1 MKILSSNLFLSLVL
15 TFRLSLFKVIEQGG
29 TMLNFHTMTKEEYEE
44 FNKHNV
50 LFDMAEL
57 VLKYGYDEVMSD
69 LANILDNKLDK
80 LEPC

>member
-1 MKILSSNLFLSLVL
+1 
-15 TFRLSLFKVIEQGG
+15 
-29 TMLNFHTMTKEEYEE
+29 MTKEEYEE

-69 LANILDNKLDK
+69 LSNILDNKLDK

>member
-1 MKILSSNLFLSLVL
+1 MSYVL
-15 TFRLSLFKVIEQGG
+15 TFCLYVLTLFNNNGG
-29 TMLNFHTMTKEEYEE
+29 FMIQLQTMTKEEYDE
-44 FNKHNV
+44 FMKHNV
-50 LFDMAEL
+50 LHDMAEL